1 MFYSCHG
8 HSGKSNFFFADSH
21 VIVEALR
28 TAMATYPFHYLI
40 RYTYGGIWVEDD
52 TQYGSITSAGSG
64 DTFAGFN
71 MLLVVI

>member
-1 MFYSCHG
+1 M
-8 HSGKSNFFFADSH
+8 
-21 VIVEALR
+21 IVEALR